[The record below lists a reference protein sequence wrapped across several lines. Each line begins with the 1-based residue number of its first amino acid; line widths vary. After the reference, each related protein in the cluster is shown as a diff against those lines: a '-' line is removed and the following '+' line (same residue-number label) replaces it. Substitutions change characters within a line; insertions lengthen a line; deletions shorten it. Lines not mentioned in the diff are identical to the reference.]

1 MSART
6 TAPAE
11 SGKESALKIALDAM
25 NATDL
30 GMSILDELHTL
41 FQAVHAAAQVGDV
54 SKDEMLARLR
64 TIERFARLA
73 EYFTD
78 DRINTFEFYRD
89 QAHEAVATLNAGAA

>member
-25 NATDL
+25 NASDL
-30 GMSILDELHTL
+30 GMSILDELHTI
-41 FQAVHAAAQVGDV
+41 FKTIEASAQVGDV

-64 TIERFARLA
+64 TIDRFARLA
-73 EYFTD
+73 VHFADERMD
-78 DRINTFEFYRD
+78 TFSFYRD
-89 QAHEAVATLNAGAA
+89 QAHEVVAALRATA